1 MHFSRY
7 QPVHAPI
14 PRDGPSRRQPLTW
27 RVCRRSDLRTRS
39 PARRRV
45 GLPPKRP
52 AVLQQVV
59 HGIATD
65 DLAKP
70 TPCREFD
77 VAALT
82 DHLLNS
88 ITSIGSAAGARP
100 PQRNPADSV
109 ERQLIAAARP
119 ALDAWHRRA
128 GRHGPVREPE
138 APHAG
143 SWPASCRWNSL
154 VHAWDYAT
162 AIGRPI
168 ARRNRCR
175 GTSSGR
181 TGHHARDE
189 GAAPVRRSGRG
200 ARRRRPAGPVG
211 RIDRASPGQP
221 AN

>member
-1 MHFSRY
+1 MPADPTSG
-7 QPVHAPI
+7 PEAP
-14 PRDGPSRRQPLTW
+14 PADELASAEAT
-27 RVCRRSDLRTRS
+27 LR
-39 PARRRV
+39 
-45 GLPPKRP
+45 
-52 AVLQQVV
+52 VLQQAV

-88 ITSIGSAAGARP
+88 ITSIGSVAGAESPR
-100 PQRNPADSV
+100 RDPADSV

-119 ALDAWHRRA
+119 ALDAWHRR
-128 GRHGPVREPE
+128 GLDGTVPFGPAE
-138 APHAG
+138 APAAVMAG
-143 SWPASCRWNSL
+143 ILSLEFL

-168 ARRNRCR
+168 RAPESLSQYVIGLAERVITPATR
-175 GTSSGR
+175 GRAGFDDPVEVPDDADPLDR
-181 TGHHARDE
+181 LVALTG
-189 GAAPVRRSGRG
+189 
-200 ARRRRPAGPVG
+200 RRPA
-211 RIDRASPGQP
+211 S